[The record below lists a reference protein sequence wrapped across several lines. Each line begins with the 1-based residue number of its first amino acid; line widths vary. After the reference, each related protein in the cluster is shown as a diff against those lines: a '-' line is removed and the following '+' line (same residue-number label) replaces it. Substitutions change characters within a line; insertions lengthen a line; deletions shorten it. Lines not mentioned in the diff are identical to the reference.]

1 MPNLPQSPP
10 ELSPLRRAGRPKAPL
25 APPAHLITRRV
36 RRLVDR
42 VHAGNL
48 REASQLTGLPY
59 PTLRDLYIGVTTNP
73 GLGTLE
79 TLREPYGLGSEWF
92 TNLDEPAQGPKEGL
106 KGLVPPKPA
115 VGARGRSLREILIP
129 CTAWPMYEI
138 MAKMERR
145 LASELVGPDR
155 SIVAEAT
162 GDAFT
167 FRLTTFLLQ
176 PLLAVEKMG
185 LESIILTLAEFESGA
200 DGSEVEARDLWVR
213 RLRALGG
220 MWHGVLGEFLGD

>member
-1 MPNLPQSPP
+1 M
-10 ELSPLRRAGRPKAPL
+10 
-25 APPAHLITRRV
+25 
-36 RRLVDR
+36 
-42 VHAGNL
+42 
-48 REASQLTGLPY
+48 
-59 PTLRDLYIGVTTNP
+59 NP

-79 TLREPYGLGSEWF
+79 VLREPYGLRIEWF
-92 TNLDEPAQGPKEGL
+92 TNLDEPAQRPKEGH

-115 VGARGRSLREILIP
+115 AGARGRSLREVLIP
-129 CTAWPMYEI
+129 FTAWPMYAI

-185 LESIILTLAEFESGA
+185 LEGTILTLAEFESGA
-200 DGSEVEARDLWVR
+200 DTAREVRQLWVR
-213 RLRALGG
+213 RLRALGE
-220 MWHGVLGEFLGD
+220 MWQTVLVGFLGD

>member
-1 MPNLPQSPP
+1 MS
-10 ELSPLRRAGRPKAPL
+10 RAGRPKAPL
-25 APPAHLITRRV
+25 TPPGHLITERV

-48 REASQLTGLPY
+48 RQASQLTGLPY
-59 PTLRDLYIGVTTNP
+59 PTLRDLYTGGTVNP

-79 TLREPYGLGSEWF
+79 VLRRPYGLGIEWF
-92 TNLDEPAQGPKEGL
+92 TNLDEPAQQPKEGH

-115 VGARGRSLREILIP
+115 AGARGRSLRQVLIP
-129 CTAWPMYEI
+129 FTAWPMYEI
-138 MAKMERR
+138 MAKLEGR
-145 LASELVGPDR
+145 LASERVGPDR
-155 SIVAEAT
+155 AIVAEAT

-185 LESIILTLAEFESGA
+185 LESTILTLDEFETGVDDTA
-200 DGSEVEARDLWVR
+200 PEARQIWVR
-213 RLRALGG
+213 RLRALGE
-220 MWHGVLGEFLGD
+220 MWRAVLCEFLGD